1 MGILDDINKERD
13 AALAILDQKLQ
24 AAGDLKNA
32 GARGMDSTIEELAE
46 LEERVA
52 EQAYTAALDN
62 PTMAQALAALRTATT
77 EMKIVAAKMVTAT
90 TFIANLASLGT
101 ATNKVFTALKSGG

>member
-1 MGILDDINKERD
+1 VGILDDINKERD

-24 AAGDLKNA
+24 AAGDLKNT
-32 GARGMDSTIEELAE
+32 GAAGMDSTIDALAE

-62 PTMAQALAALRTATT
+62 PTMAQALAALRTATA
-77 EMKIVAAKMVTAT
+77 EMNTVAAKMVSAT

-101 ATNKVFTALKSGG
+101 ATNKALSALENGG